1 MEPGVPVRALSNF
14 LDVPAETVGKIDDR
28 QPPGLP
34 SDRWRFSIEWFPPD
48 RSKRKGGRVWSFGLT
63 LDDLPR
69 LELIDETEFRRVL
82 YGAAPNE
89 NHPETTLPASPQ
101 TVLPFDAPESIE

>member
-1 MEPGVPVRALSNF
+1 M
-14 LDVPAETVGKIDDR
+14 
-28 QPPGLP
+28 
-34 SDRWRFSIEWFPPD
+34 
-48 RSKRKGGRVWSFGLT
+48 

-82 YGAAPNE
+82 YSVTPNE
-89 NHPETTLPASPQ
+89 NHHETTVPASPQ